1 MARINTYDIRTPQGA
16 GEGYKVDRVPAP
28 PIGGTC
34 FQNMQS
40 VADLD
45 ATCRSAP
52 GDHAVITARIK
63 QLGKVRAET
72 KQGTRPRNITVKAQH
87 LTFTKGATVKD
98 VKTGR
103 KGIIIKANAGYTK
116 RSHTPV
122 HTICDENGDT
132 WLAKEK
138 YLKLKH

>member
-40 VADLD
+40 VADLPINPSAED
-45 ATCRSAP
+45 ASLARLRRKGILRSEGQSAP
-52 GDHAVITARIK
+52 RRV
-63 QLGKVRAET
+63 
-72 KQGTRPRNITVKAQH
+72 TVKAH
-87 LTFTKGATVKD
+87 SFGFSKGATVKD